1 VDLSLRKQWLQKEL
15 GKIGI
20 FSTEYDANG
29 RPVSFSASAGSYAAK
44 LLEAYRILGG
54 FPEREMLLRTADQP
68 VYLTRG
74 SAMLTVPDQG
84 KVDGGYSDVF
94 SNSRRY
100 RGGQRFDR
108 DLGLKVEKMKSWQL
122 EPIKRK
128 REHLEFKIKRAL
140 DHSDQLLNEIS
151 RIDKV
156 LGDSNGSLSRQIV
169 DVELAMTA
177 PGAANVIDDIDD
189 VFGLAIGKVADM
201 TFDDAVNVADME
213 RQRGAQ

>member
-1 VDLSLRKQWLQKEL
+1 MTLRKQWLQKEL
-15 GKIGI
+15 GKVGI
-20 FSTEYDANG
+20 FTTEYDSDG
-29 RPVSFSASAGSYAAK
+29 RPTAFSASAGSYAAK

-54 FPEREMLLRTADQP
+54 FPEKEMLLRTSDKP
-68 VYLTRG
+68 VFLTRG
-74 SAMLTVPDQG
+74 AAMVAVPDQG
-84 KVDGGYSDVF
+84 SVDGGYSDVF

-140 DHSDQLLNEIS
+140 DHSDQLLREIS
-151 RIDKV
+151 RIDSV
-156 LGDSNGSLSRQIV
+156 LGDSTGSLSRQIV

-177 PGAANVIDDIDD
+177 PGAANVVDDIDD
-189 VFGLAIGKVADM
+189 VFGLAIGRVADM
-201 TFDDAVNVADME
+201 TFDDAVRVAEVE